1 MTLTKEGYKDR
12 LIDKKINE
20 CLKVFGAVSI
30 NGPKWCGKTWTSL
43 NHAKTVKYINTNDK
57 KLFNLAQMDVNQILV
72 GDYPILIDEWQLIP
86 QIWDSVRRKCDED
99 KIKGKFIL
107 TGSAVE
113 KENTVDHSGAG
124 RICKLNMKTMSLY
137 ESGDSDGSVSLNDLF
152 KNAEIKNQPTREL
165 TLLEISDLILKG
177 GWPENTDKSAKDS
190 QLIAKSYIED
200 ILDKDINEIDG
211 VQRDR
216 NKMEMLLK
224 SLARNE
230 STLASNETLIKDII
244 ENEYD
249 SINKETVGEYL
260 NVLDKLFLIENQQAF
275 NPNVHSRDN
284 VGKTAKRHLTDP
296 SLACALLG
304 LNYNKLI
311 NDLNT
316 FGFLFEALVER
327 DLRIYSEY
335 NDGELRHF
343 RNNVSGLEVDA
354 IVINEDGEYGA
365 VEIKLGANQIEE
377 AKENLLKFYE
387 KVDKKPKFM
396 CIICGLWGNV
406 VKDPVSGIYILPIT
420 SLRP

>member
-1 MTLTKEGYKDR
+1 MSVWKF
-12 LIDKKINE
+12 
-20 CLKVFGAVSI
+20 FGAVSI

-216 NKMEMLLK
+216 NRWK
-224 SLARNE
+224 
-230 STLASNETLIKDII
+230 
-244 ENEYD
+244 
-249 SINKETVGEYL
+249 
-260 NVLDKLFLIENQQAF
+260 
-275 NPNVHSRDN
+275 
-284 VGKTAKRHLTDP
+284 
-296 SLACALLG
+296 C
-304 LNYNKLI
+304 
-311 NDLNT
+311 
-316 FGFLFEALVER
+316 
-327 DLRIYSEY
+327 
-335 NDGELRHF
+335 
-343 RNNVSGLEVDA
+343 
-354 IVINEDGEYGA
+354 
-365 VEIKLGANQIEE
+365 
-377 AKENLLKFYE
+377 
-387 KVDKKPKFM
+387 
-396 CIICGLWGNV
+396 C
-406 VKDPVSGIYILPIT
+406 
-420 SLRP
+420 

>member
-1 MTLTKEGYKDR
+1 MVKLIQEMRYMTLTKEGYKDR

-177 GWPENTDKSAKDS
+177 GWPENTDKSAKYS

-200 ILDKDINEIDG
+200 ILDKDIFDDNIVKGFVNPNYYE
-211 VQRDR
+211 
-216 NKMEMLLK
+216 KF
-224 SLARNE
+224 
-230 STLASNETLIKDII
+230 IKDRAKKDDFFTNRESAVLFGIPSNLI
-244 ENEYD
+244 EG
-249 SINKETVGEYL
+249 ILVGRTYEKDQ
-260 NVLDKLFLIENQQAF
+260 NVLK
-275 NPNVHSRDN
+275 
-284 VGKTAKRHLTDP
+284 
-296 SLACALLG
+296 
-304 LNYNKLI
+304 
-311 NDLNT
+311 
-316 FGFLFEALVER
+316 
-327 DLRIYSEY
+327 
-335 NDGELRHF
+335 
-343 RNNVSGLEVDA
+343 
-354 IVINEDGEYGA
+354 
-365 VEIKLGANQIEE
+365 EIKRLLPNCYIC
-377 AKENLLKFYE
+377 NLDG
-387 KVDKKPKFM
+387 KVIK
-396 CIICGLWGNV
+396 N
-406 VKDPVSGIYILPIT
+406 
-420 SLRP
+420 